1 MNTRLQSGRT
11 GTNQFSPYQIELRGN
26 GIVGTYDCGHKRHS
40 GATKNNCLCT
50 KQPIKTKKEVLLLE
64 LQEKFHSREKN
75 LLSKESGTSIGIV
88 LQKRVVG
95 SEKGCE

>member
-50 KQPIKTKKEVLLLE
+50 KQPIKTKKKVLLLE
-64 LQEKFHSREKN
+64 LQEKFHSQEKN
-75 LLSKESGTSIGIV
+75 LLSKESGTSGRIV
-88 LQKRVVG
+88 LQKKMVG
-95 SEKGCE
+95 SEEGCE